1 MEKGNRYERERGED
15 ESKEEGIKRE
25 RERKKES
32 ERGKLALV
40 SPYSLVT
47 APSL

>member
-25 RERKKES
+25 REREKES
-32 ERGKLALV
+32 KLALV

>member
-25 RERKKES
+25 RERES